1 VFSTCVYCH
10 GALGANEVVES
21 FPVGRKLAFDGARG
35 RLWAVCPRCAR
46 WNLSPL
52 EERWEAINTCERL
65 YRGTPLKASTDN
77 IGLAKLSEGL
87 QLVRVGLPTKPEF
100 AAWRYGGEL
109 QRRRLRTWALY
120 GGSAT
125 LMIGLTALKWI
136 DPSLHSAIPAAG
148 LIPGALNYW
157 NLYRLHLRRIA
168 RVPYRNG
175 LVTLRRPDLA
185 NVQLEAVGDGT
196 AESLGWQ
203 LNVLHKEGRSIVT
216 GDDAKRLLGKLLTV
230 ANEEGGSADT
240 VKSAVTQLA
249 EAGSA
254 SAFMRQYIGTKKGPF
269 NGSWREVPRQ
279 TVLALEMALHED
291 TERAALEGDL
301 AALERAWAEAEEIA
315 AIADNL
321 LLPAWVQ
328 QRLPGATPRRRP
340 ADNADTDRDR

>member
-10 GALGANEVVES
+10 SALGGNEIVES

-52 EERWEAINTCERL
+52 EERWEAIETCERL
-65 YRGTPLKASTDN
+65 YRATPLKASTDN
-77 IGLAKLSEGL
+77 IGLAKLNEGL
-87 QLVRVGLPTKPEF
+87 QLVRVGQPTKPEF

-109 QRRRLRTWALY
+109 QRRRVRTWMVY
-120 GGSAT
+120 GGSAS
-125 LMIGLTALKWI
+125 LMLGLTALKFI
-136 DPSLHSAIPAAG
+136 DPSLHNAIPAAG

-168 RVPYRNG
+168 RVPYREG
-175 LVTLRRPDLA
+175 LVTLRRPDLT

-249 EAGSA
+249 EAGSS
-254 SAFMRQYIGTKKGPF
+254 SAFMRQYIETKKGPF

-291 TERAALEGDL
+291 TERVALEGDL

-321 LLPAWVQ
+321 LLPEWVQ
-328 QRLPGATPRRRP
+328 RRLPGASPRRRP
-340 ADNADTDRDR
+340 VDGADIDRDR

>member
-1 VFSTCVYCH
+1 MFSTCVYCH
-10 GALGANEVVES
+10 SALGGNEIVES

-52 EERWEAINTCERL
+52 EERWEAIETCERL
-65 YRGTPLKASTDN
+65 YRATPLKASTDN
-77 IGLAKLSEGL
+77 IGLAKLNEGL
-87 QLVRVGLPTKPEF
+87 QLVRVGQPTKPEF

-109 QRRRLRTWALY
+109 QRRRVRTWMVY
-120 GGSAT
+120 GGSAS
-125 LMIGLTALKWI
+125 LMLGLTALKFI
-136 DPSLHSAIPAAG
+136 DPSLHNAIPAAG

-168 RVPYRNG
+168 RVPYREG
-175 LVTLRRPDLA
+175 LVTLRRPDLT
-185 NVQLEAVGDGT
+185 NVQLEAVGNGT

-249 EAGSA
+249 EAGSS
-254 SAFMRQYIGTKKGPF
+254 SAFMRQYIETKKGPF

-291 TERAALEGDL
+291 TERVALEGDL

-321 LLPAWVQ
+321 LLPEWVQ
-328 QRLPGATPRRRP
+328 RRLPGASPRRRP
-340 ADNADTDRDR
+340 VDGADIDRDR